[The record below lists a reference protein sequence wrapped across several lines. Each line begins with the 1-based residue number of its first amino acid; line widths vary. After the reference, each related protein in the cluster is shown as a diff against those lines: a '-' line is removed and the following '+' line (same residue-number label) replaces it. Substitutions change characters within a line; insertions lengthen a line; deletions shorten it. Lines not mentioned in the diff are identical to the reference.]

1 MSYNL
6 LDRDIL
12 EQAFRATGRHFEGD
26 ADVELLVVGGAAL
39 ALTCLPLGRT
49 TLDCDLMEC
58 EPEAAEKAL
67 VRAAEAAGR
76 ELGLPHDWLNPH
88 VQWHRDSLPDGWRE
102 RRRLVGVYGRLRIF
116 AADRLDLIVMKL
128 VAGRPQDLE
137 DVAALLKAA
146 DGVFIRGC
154 LTELSK
160 KSSVAQEIP
169 EAFER
174 LGALEP

>member
-1 MSYNL
+1 M
-6 LDRDIL
+6 
-12 EQAFRATGRHFEGD
+12 
-26 ADVELLVVGGAAL
+26 
-39 ALTCLPLGRT
+39 
-49 TLDCDLMEC
+49 
-58 EPEAAEKAL
+58 
-67 VRAAEAAGR
+67 
-76 ELGLPHDWLNPH
+76 
-88 VQWHRDSLPDGWRE
+88 
-102 RRRLVGVYGRLRIF
+102 YGRLRIF